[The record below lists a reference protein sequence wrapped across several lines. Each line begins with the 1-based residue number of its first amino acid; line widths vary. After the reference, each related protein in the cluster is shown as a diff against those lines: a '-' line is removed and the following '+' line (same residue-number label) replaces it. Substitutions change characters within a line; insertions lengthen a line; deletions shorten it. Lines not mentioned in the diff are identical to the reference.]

1 LAARRKSASAAMA
14 RRRAS
19 AKIWTT
25 KSRSEAKGKA
35 QRVDRIYPRPLGAA
49 LSE

>member
-25 KSRSEAKGKA
+25 KSRSEIA
-35 QRVDRIYPRPLGAA
+35 REPAA
-49 LSE
+49 HRRRFSELRS